1 MAAVLAFVP
10 AGIAIT
16 RMMSQRGQEES
27 HPVARHGNS
36 DTVRKQGVV
45 NRLVSG
51 KSPPVAQFSEKY
63 LEKMIR
69 TNSAFKER
77 EADLRT
83 ARSTAL
89 GETPKLGQNVAGPAI
104 LVGA

>member
-1 MAAVLAFVP
+1 
-10 AGIAIT
+10 
-16 RMMSQRGQEES
+16 
-27 HPVARHGNS
+27 
-36 DTVRKQGVV
+36 
-45 NRLVSG
+45 
-51 KSPPVAQFSEKY
+51 
-63 LEKMIR
+63 MIR

-83 ARSTAL
+83 ARCTAL